1 MSLILMTLW
10 VINLQCSFVVAS
22 DPEKCDVSSKCR
34 MAVKYGLPVVSL
46 DYIWDCVQ
54 QGKRL
59 SVDRYTIGGKSKALD
74 FRSGKISGGFG
85 LYLD

>member
-1 MSLILMTLW
+1 MTLW

-54 QGKRL
+54 QAKRL

-74 FRSGKISGGFG
+74 FRSGKISGGLNILINMG
-85 LYLD
+85 LHD